1 MTFRSIGIPSAMLV
15 AFLLTSPSARA
26 ECERISAKE
35 MAKLVMEGPRYE
47 LVFSGTV
54 MAVARTA
61 DTGYRATL
69 EVDRVWK
76 GSVTKRFDLYIGE
89 LAAEIPRFEIG
100 HHYLALARKLVTA
113 HERKSVG
120 LDQDDVVA
128 FTPVACSDP
137 LSLPPDLAREL
148 GPGRVPPALAGS
160 RARLQLH
167 EHKGWRSQA
176 APTCPDRCVRSGLL
190 RR

>member
-1 MTFRSIGIPSAMLV
+1 MTVRSIGIPSAMLV
-15 AFLLTSPSARA
+15 AFLLTSPAARA
-26 ECERISAKE
+26 ECVRISAKE
-35 MAKLVMEGPRYE
+35 MAKLVMEETRYE

-54 MAVARTA
+54 VAVTRTA
-61 DTGYRATL
+61 DAGYRATV

-76 GSVTKRFDLYIGE
+76 GSVTKRFDLYVGE

-100 HHYLALARKLVTA
+100 HHYLALARKVVTA
-113 HERKSVG
+113 QERKSVG

-148 GPGRVPPALAGS
+148 GRGRVPPASAGS
-160 RARLQLH
+160 RARCYGELY
-167 EHKGWRSQA
+167 KGLASPLRSS
-176 APTCPDRCVRSGLL
+176 PI
-190 RR
+190 